1 MADPDVRAV
10 ALALLAAALFG
21 VSNLVARFGLQH
33 ADARSGAQVSIGA
46 TAALYWVLLPFVLD
60 EVAWPAAALAVFVA
74 VFCLVGLVSPS
85 LSLFFAFEGNRRLG
99 PTVSGTL
106 ASTAPLFA
114 SASAVVVLGER
125 PGPLVAGGTLAI
137 VAGVMV
143 FSWRGRGAPGGPWW
157 AVLFPLGAAFFRGN
171 VQMGSKLG
179 FAAIPAPFAAALIT
193 FTVSFLAVW
202 GVNRLLGHR
211 VALAALR
218 GGARWFVLTGV
229 LNGLAIL
236 GLYSALNVGRVVV
249 VSPVVATYP
258 LFTFAISLLLR
269 IERLG
274 PRIALGVALVV
285 SGVIAISA
293 S

>member
-1 MADPDVRAV
+1 M
-10 ALALLAAALFG
+10 
-21 VSNLVARFGLQH
+21 
-33 ADARSGAQVSIGA
+33 
-46 TAALYWVLLPFVLD
+46 
-60 EVAWPAAALAVFVA
+60 
-74 VFCLVGLVSPS
+74 
-85 LSLFFAFEGNRRLG
+85 
-99 PTVSGTL
+99 
-106 ASTAPLFA
+106 
-114 SASAVVVLGER
+114 
-125 PGPLVAGGTLAI
+125 
-137 VAGVMV
+137 
-143 FSWRGRGAPGGPWW
+143 
-157 AVLFPLGAAFFRGN
+157 
-171 VQMGSKLG
+171 
-179 FAAIPAPFAAALIT
+179 
-193 FTVSFLAVW
+193 SFLAVW